1 MVRIGCHLSIAGG
14 FKMAARRAVELGCE
28 TLQVFSRSPRG
39 GKARPLDDQDVREFR
54 EVLASAGIHPAVV
67 HAPYYINLA
76 TGDPVAVD
84 YTREIVAD
92 DLRRAQALGASYVVS
107 HMGHSDRDDAQAV
120 VARMLDSIFDACG
133 GNDVLL
139 LLENTA
145 GQGKEIGQ
153 SFGYIAGVIERS
165 SHPERA
171 GFCFDTSHAF
181 GAGYDVAT
189 ARGLDQTFK
198 EIAATVGLSRLK
210 VIHTNDSKDPLGSHR
225 DRHEHIGKGLIGRQG
240 FRSFLSRPEVSGLPA
255 ILETPLST
263 YEANKMNL
271 EELFALRGARE

>member
-28 TLQVFSRSPRG
+28 TLQMFSRSPRG
-39 GKARPLDDQDVREFR
+39 SKAKPLDDQDVREFR
-54 EVLASAGIHPAVV
+54 ETLAAAGIHPAVI

-76 TGDPVAVD
+76 ADDPVAID
-84 YTREIVAD
+84 YAREIIAD
-92 DLRRAQALGASYVVS
+92 DLKRARVLGASYVVS
-107 HMGHSDRDDAQAV
+107 HMGHSDRDDAQV
-120 VARMLDSIFDACG
+120 IVAGMLDSIFSACPG
-133 GNDVLL
+133 SDVLL

-153 SFGYIAGVIERS
+153 GFGYIAGVIELS
-165 SHPERA
+165 SHPERI

-189 ARGLDQTFK
+189 AHGLDQTFK

-240 FRSFLSRPEVSGLPA
+240 FRSLLARPEVSGLPA
-255 ILETPLST
+255 ILETPLSS

-271 EELFALRGARE
+271 DELFALRCARE

>member
-14 FKMAARRAVELGCE
+14 FKMAARRAAELGCE

-54 EVLASAGIHPAVV
+54 EILASAGIHPAVV

-76 TGDPVAVD
+76 AVDPVAID

-92 DLRRAQALGASYVVS
+92 DLRRAAALGASYVVS
-107 HMGHSDRDDAQAV
+107 HMGHSDCDDAQAV
-120 VARMLDSIFDACG
+120 VARMLDSIFGACP
-133 GNDVLL
+133 GNGVLL

-153 SFGYIAGVIERS
+153 DFGYIAGVIALSAR
-165 SHPERA
+165 PERI

-198 EIAATVGLSRLK
+198 EMAATIGLSRLR
-210 VIHTNDSKDPLGSHR
+210 VVHTNDSKDALGAHR

-240 FRSFLSRPEVSGLPA
+240 FRSLLARPEVAGLPA

-271 EELFALRGARE
+271 DALFALRGVQE